1 MRVIVAPDSFGDT
14 LTAVQ
19 ATQVIVDGWRRA
31 RPDDEVIGAP
41 QSDGGPGFVDV
52 LSSTG
57 GEVRNARVSGP
68 LTRSVDARWL
78 LDPEDA
84 HIGDADAAYI
94 GDAEAA
100 YIESAQACGLALL
113 DGPPTR
119 ESSLLAHSRGVG
131 ELIAAALEAGAT
143 TIVVGLGGSCCTD
156 GGRGLVDALGGLVS
170 ARDALRD
177 VELVAATDVEHV
189 LLGPRG
195 AAAVFGPQK
204 GADSSAVGILEQ
216 RNTKWLSELEKAGG
230 TKVSTMPGAGAAGGI
245 GAALFALGAVRRSG
259 ADVVAERTGQAELL
273 KSADLVVTGEGK
285 FDHQSLH
292 GKLVTSVA
300 AAGALYGVPT
310 LVLAGQAEL
319 TEADYTSFGIVRA
332 ESVAAFAGSI
342 EKAMTDARAN
352 LRGLAERTARDWNI
366 WRTT

>member
-19 ATQVIVDGWRRA
+19 ATQVIVDSWRRV
-31 RPDDEVIGAP
+31 RPDDEVIATP

-52 LSSTG
+52 LSATG
-57 GEVRNARVSGP
+57 GEVRNGRVSGP

-84 HIGDADAAYI
+84 HI

-156 GGRGLVDALGGLVS
+156 GGRGLVDALGGFAS

-216 RNTKWLSELEKAGG
+216 RNTKWSSELEKAGG

-292 GKLVTSVA
+292 GKLVSSVA

-310 LVLAGQAEL
+310 LVLAGQVEL

>member
-19 ATQVIVDGWRRA
+19 ATQAIVDGWRRA

-52 LSSTG
+52 LSATG

-78 LDPEDA
+78 LET
-84 HIGDADAAYI
+84 
-94 GDAEAA
+94 EAA
-100 YIESAQACGLALL
+100 YIESAQACGLNLL
-113 DGPPTR
+113 DGSPTR

-143 TIVVGLGGSCCTD
+143 TIAVGLGGSCCTD
-156 GGRGLVDALGGLVS
+156 GGRGLVDALGGLAT
-170 ARDALRD
+170 ARDALRGVD
-177 VELVAATDVEHV
+177 LVAATDVEHV
-189 LLGPRG
+189 LLGPDG

-204 GADSSAVGILEQ
+204 GADSGAVEILEQ
-216 RNTKWLSELEKAGG
+216 RNAQWSSELEKAGG
-230 TKVSTMPGAGAAGGI
+230 MKVSTLPGAGAAGGI

-273 KSADLVVTGEGK
+273 KSADLVITGEGK

-300 AAGALYGVPT
+300 AAGASYGVPT
-310 LVLAGQAEL
+310 LVLAGQVEL
-319 TEADYTSFGIVRA
+319 TDADYTVFGIVHA
-332 ESVAAFAGSI
+332 ESVAEFAGSV
-342 EKAMTDARAN
+342 EEAMTEAGAN
-352 LRGLAERTARDWNI
+352 LRGLAERTARDWHI
-366 WRTT
+366 WRLT

>member
-19 ATQVIVDGWRRA
+19 ATLAIVDGWRRA
-31 RPDDEVIGAP
+31 RPEDEVIATP

-52 LSSTG
+52 LSATG
-57 GEVRNARVSGP
+57 GEVRNVRVSGP
-68 LTRSVDARWL
+68 LIRSVDARWL
-78 LDPEDA
+78 LET
-84 HIGDADAAYI
+84 
-94 GDAEAA
+94 EAA
-100 YIESAQACGLALL
+100 YIESAQACGLSLL

-119 ESSLLAHSRGVG
+119 ESSLLAHSQGVG

-156 GGRGLVDALGGLVS
+156 GGRGLVDALGGLAS
-170 ARDALRD
+170 AWDALRD

-189 LLGPRG
+189 LLGPHG
-195 AAAVFGPQK
+195 AAAIFGPQK
-204 GADSSAVGILEQ
+204 GADSSAVEILEQ
-216 RNTKWLSELEKAGG
+216 RNAQWSSELEEAIGM
-230 TKVSTMPGAGAAGGI
+230 KVSTLPGAGAAGGI

-300 AAGALYGVPT
+300 AAGASYGVPT
-310 LVLAGQAEL
+310 LVLAGQVEVAV
-319 TEADYTSFGIVRA
+319 TDYTSFGIVHA
-332 ESVAAFAGSI
+332 ASVAAFAGSI
-342 EKAMTDARAN
+342 EEAMTHAREN
-352 LRGLAERTARDWNI
+352 LCGLAERTAQDWNI
-366 WRTT
+366 GRTT